1 MALVNGNVDQ
11 ALRLVDGLKTMLDGE
26 QISPERQKLLRTIRE
41 FGKYIAANQAY
52 IPDYGDRCRNGE
64 RISSAFA
71 ESAVN
76 QLVSRRMVKQQ
87 QMHWTERG
95 AHLLL
100 QVCAQMMNG
109 DLRDI
114 FERWYLGMTMGSED
128 LIRRVA

>member
-1 MALVNGNVDQ
+1 
-11 ALRLVDGLKTMLDGE
+11 
-26 QISPERQKLLRTIRE
+26 
-41 FGKYIAANQAY
+41 
-52 IPDYGDRCRNGE
+52 
-64 RISSAFA
+64 
-71 ESAVN
+71 
-76 QLVSRRMVKQQ
+76 
-87 QMHWTERG
+87 MHWAERE